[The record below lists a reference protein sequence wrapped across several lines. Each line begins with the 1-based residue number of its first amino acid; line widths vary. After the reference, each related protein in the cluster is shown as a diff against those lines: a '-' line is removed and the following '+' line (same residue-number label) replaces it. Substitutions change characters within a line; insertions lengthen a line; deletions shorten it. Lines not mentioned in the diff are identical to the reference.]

1 MAAGESIE
9 EAVKM
14 NLPKIYRR
22 FAVAI
27 IGVLLVG
34 LLPASALA
42 TGPDTI
48 EVHIVGPTMAGQA
61 LSVTVTVR
69 DAEDIPDP
77 DYSGT
82 IHFTSSDPTA
92 NADLTLPAL
101 PGDVT
106 ISDGSGT
113 ADAGTMT
120 FEKVGSQT
128 LTATDSINDL
138 TGTSLPVSVTPAAA
152 DHFVVSAP
160 PTAVVGTAAPVTVTA
175 TDYYGNIDTNYAG
188 TVHLT
193 STGPGAILEDNHTFT
208 SGDSLDN
215 GVYTFLTGVTF
226 AHVGTTQVVTATDAD
241 HAPVTGASDA
251 VTVGQAT
258 PDLAF
263 TSTAPSSAVVGDTY
277 TPTAASTPG
286 DPGEITV
293 ALHAPS
299 ADCTEAGG
307 IVTFTHFGSCVIEA
321 AQTGNDDWAAGAAS
335 QTITV
340 GKGTPTLAFESTAP
354 AGAVVD
360 GPTYTPTFTKTTG
373 DTGPVTVVSTTSSIC
388 SVDVNNAV
396 SFTAYG
402 SCIIDAT
409 QASDDNWIT
418 SNTVSQTIHVLAHG
432 SATHFVVAGPA
443 SAAPETVQSYTVT
456 ATDSLGHTD
465 AGYTGTV
472 KFTSTDGAAT
482 LPANSTLTSG
492 SKTFSVTLVTA
503 GTQTVTATDTVLS
516 SITGTSNGATVTRV
530 LSEYHPQ
537 SPPVRLLDSRTGN
550 GMPHGAVAKLRAGS
564 PVTIQIGG
572 RNGVGLGATAVTV
585 NAAIVYP
592 SAAAWLFLGPN
603 PTPSPTT
610 FTIAFNKMDI
620 TNYGVT
626 VALSSTGTLSATY
639 MATSGTTDLVL
650 DITGWFAP
658 ATTAGGETYFPITP
672 YRALDSRIGNGVSKT
687 KFKANVPR
695 SFPIWNRGDVPTT
708 ARAVTGNLTAVNEN
722 YHGAVF
728 LGPGG
733 PSGPSATINF
743 VAGQIRGNSITVA
756 LSSTGSLTAT
766 FEAKS
771 GKLTDLVFDVTGY
784 YTTSQSGSKYV
795 PLTAAPIL
803 DTRNGTGG
811 LPIQR
816 FAANVPH
823 TFTAQNQA
831 GVPIGATGITAVVA
845 VVHQNASFALAV
857 GPVASALTAT
867 SSLNFISTDNCSNGA
882 TVALSNTGTLSAM
895 FMSHGGTTD
904 VLIYVTGYFIKQ
916 P

>member
-1 MAAGESIE
+1 M
-9 EAVKM
+9 
-14 NLPKIYRR
+14 
-22 FAVAI
+22 
-27 IGVLLVG
+27 
-34 LLPASALA
+34 
-42 TGPDTI
+42 
-48 EVHIVGPTMAGQA
+48 
-61 LSVTVTVR
+61 
-69 DAEDIPDP
+69 
-77 DYSGT
+77 
-82 IHFTSSDPTA
+82 
-92 NADLTLPAL
+92 
-101 PGDVT
+101 
-106 ISDGSGT
+106 
-113 ADAGTMT
+113 
-120 FEKVGSQT
+120 
-128 LTATDSINDL
+128 
-138 TGTSLPVSVTPAAA
+138 
-152 DHFVVSAP
+152 
-160 PTAVVGTAAPVTVTA
+160 
-175 TDYYGNIDTNYAG
+175 
-188 TVHLT
+188 
-193 STGPGAILEDNHTFT
+193 
-208 SGDSLDN
+208 
-215 GVYTFLTGVTF
+215 
-226 AHVGTTQVVTATDAD
+226 
-241 HAPVTGASDA
+241 
-251 VTVGQAT
+251 
-258 PDLAF
+258 
-263 TSTAPSSAVVGDTY
+263 GDTY

-335 QTITV
+335 QTITVGKGTPTLAFESTAPAGAVVDGPTYTPTFTKTTGDTGPVTVVSTTSSICSVDVNNAVSFTAYGSCVIDATEAADDNWAAITTPISQTIDV